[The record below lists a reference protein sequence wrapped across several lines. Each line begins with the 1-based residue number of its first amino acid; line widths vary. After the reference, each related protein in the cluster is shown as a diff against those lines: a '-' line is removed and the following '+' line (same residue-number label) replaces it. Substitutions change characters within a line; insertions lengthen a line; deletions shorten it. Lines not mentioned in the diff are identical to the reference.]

1 MRKDKILYVAIY
13 GTLTVCELFHN
24 INIENT
30 EQRCRCRGVSVGV
43 WAYRNTPIHLPILYI
58 CRMDDFKQT
67 DEPQSGE
74 TIAVIVTNRGLMK
87 LRLFPEIV
95 GAAAENF
102 IELARQGKY
111 DGAPFHRVIKDFM
124 IQGGDFTNKNG
135 TGGHAAQGED
145 STISDVYDPRLT
157 HIHGALSW
165 AKTAAPN
172 SIGSQF
178 FIVHGKDGAHF
189 LDHPADGHEHQGYTV
204 FGQLYE
210 GFETLDNIATVK
222 TDSRDRPKEDII
234 IRSISIENV

>member
-1 MRKDKILYVAIY
+1 M
-13 GTLTVCELFHN
+13 T
-24 INIENT
+24 
-30 EQRCRCRGVSVGV
+30 
-43 WAYRNTPIHLPILYI
+43 
-58 CRMDDFKQT
+58 DFKQT
-67 DEPQSGE
+67 DAPQGGE
-74 TIAVIVTNRGLMK
+74 TIAVIVTNHGLMK

-95 GAAAENF
+95 GTAAENF

-111 DGAPFHRVIKDFM
+111 DGSPFHRVIKDFM
-124 IQGGDFTNKNG
+124 IQGGDFTNRNG

-145 STISDVYDPRLT
+145 STIGDVYDPRLT
-157 HIHGALSW
+157 HICGALSW

-189 LDHPADGHEHQGYTV
+189 LDHPADGHEHEGYTV

-210 GFETLDNIATVK
+210 GFETLENIATTK
-222 TDSRDRPKEDII
+222 TDSHDCPKEDII